1 MAKAAKSTEI
11 PKKKMTLTVSNKR
24 SRSEQHEKVSGK
36 PKNLKE
42 EDLSESEESESK
54 SKSGSES
61 ELESNDSSEEEE
73 NITDSDEEEGEAD
86 EIEGV
91 EEDDDDDD
99 DDDIP
104 VPQKKQKVSKKEEIE
119 KFSNAMN
126 ALLDTHLKA
135 YDRKDPILAR
145 SKKELKTF
153 ENEKLEEKAKR
164 MLLAEKKKRLTAN
177 RVKDLLPTDDSKA
190 REVLEKEK
198 KLKKIAQKGVIKLFN
213 AILMTQTATEQ
224 DISKES
230 GIGSNKKKELV
241 NEISKEKFLSLVQQA
256 GK

>member
-1 MAKAAKSTEI
+1 MKAVQKSS
-11 PKKKMTLTVSNKR
+11 K
-24 SRSEQHEKVSGK
+24 SRQEDKLVKSKEQMEGKVSDSMSK
-36 PKNLKE
+36 SE
-42 EDLSESEESESK
+42 ESESEESESDV
-54 SKSGSES
+54 ES
-61 ELESNDSSEEEE
+61 RSSASDDDIE
-73 NITDSDEEEGEAD
+73 NEEEGEVD
-86 EIEGV
+86 SN
-91 EEDDDDDD
+91 DDDDD

-104 VPQKKQKVSKKEEIE
+104 VPQKKQKVSKKEETE

-177 RVKDLLPTDDSKA
+177 RVKDLLPTDDGKA

-224 DISKES
+224 DISRES
-230 GIGSNKKKELV
+230 GIGSNKRKELV

>member
-1 MAKAAKSTEI
+1 MAKAVKSTEI

-91 EEDDDDDD
+91 EEDDDDD

>member
-1 MAKAAKSTEI
+1 MAKAVKSTEI

-61 ELESNDSSEEEE
+61 ESESNDSSEEEE

-99 DDDIP
+99 DDIP
-104 VPQKKQKVSKKEEIE
+104 VPQKKQKVSKKEETE

>member
-1 MAKAAKSTEI
+1 MKAVQKSS
-11 PKKKMTLTVSNKR
+11 K
-24 SRSEQHEKVSGK
+24 SRQEDKLVKSKEQMEGKVSDPMSK
-36 PKNLKE
+36 SE
-42 EDLSESEESESK
+42 ESESEESESDV
-54 SKSGSES
+54 ES
-61 ELESNDSSEEEE
+61 RSSASDDDIE
-73 NITDSDEEEGEAD
+73 NEEEGEVD
-86 EIEGV
+86 SHDD
-91 EEDDDDDD
+91 DDDDDD

-104 VPQKKQKVSKKEEIE
+104 VPQKKQKVSKKEETE

-177 RVKDLLPTDDSKA
+177 RVKDLLPTDDGKA

-224 DISKES
+224 DISRES
-230 GIGSNKKKELV
+230 GIGSNKRKELV

>member
-1 MAKAAKSTEI
+1 MKAVQKSS
-11 PKKKMTLTVSNKR
+11 K
-24 SRSEQHEKVSGK
+24 SRQEDKLVKSKEQMEGKVSDPMSK
-36 PKNLKE
+36 SKE
-42 EDLSESEESESK
+42 SESEESESDV
-54 SKSGSES
+54 ES
-61 ELESNDSSEEEE
+61 RSSASDDDIE
-73 NITDSDEEEGEAD
+73 NEEEGEVD
-86 EIEGV
+86 SN
-91 EEDDDDDD
+91 DDDDD

-104 VPQKKQKVSKKEEIE
+104 VPQKKQKVSKKEETE

-177 RVKDLLPTDDSKA
+177 RVKDLLPTDDGKA

-224 DISKES
+224 DISRES
-230 GIGSNKKKELV
+230 GIGSNKRKELV